1 MRATMIRSSRKLAEF
16 PHDPEQRG
24 YNPVY
29 REQQVNFCP
38 GCGRSHWWLGRIS
51 AECVFCGTA
60 LPFAMGQFSGSST
73 HVRCGTSGEFIE
85 YK

>member
-1 MRATMIRSSRKLAEF
+1 MARSNQKHSRPL
-16 PHDPEQRG
+16 PSDPSRRG
-24 YNPVY
+24 YSPVY
-29 REQQVNFCP
+29 RDEHVNYCP
-38 GCGRSHWWLGRIS
+38 GCGRTHWWLGRIS

-60 LPFAMGQFSGSST
+60 LPFAVAQFSGSSL